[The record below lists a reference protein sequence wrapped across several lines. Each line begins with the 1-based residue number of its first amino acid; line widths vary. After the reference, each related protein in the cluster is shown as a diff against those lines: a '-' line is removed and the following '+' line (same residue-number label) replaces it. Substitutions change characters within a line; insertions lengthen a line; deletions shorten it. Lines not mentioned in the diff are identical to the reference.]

1 MKINNIQVNNKQQVD
16 NFYFPSNL
24 EGAWLENV
32 IKEIW
37 EDKEYEKF
45 DTKINPGDIV
55 LDLGAN
61 VGVFTAYALNQGAHH
76 IYAFECETKYFDCLR
91 LNTINF
97 SQVTNIEGII
107 SERYDDVWEL
117 DPFRGK
123 DNYNF
128 SRIFKKFNLGKID
141 FCKIDIEGG
150 EYPLLLDSNIDDIK
164 KINKFSIEVH
174 NINVDHKKVYN
185 IIEMFSKNGYFVNFS
200 QNIQYELGM
209 IYAKKKDI

>member
-61 VGVFTAYALNQGAHH
+61 V
-76 IYAFECETKYFDCLR
+76 ECNDK
-91 LNTINF
+91 
-97 SQVTNIEGII
+97 
-107 SERYDDVWEL
+107 
-117 DPFRGK
+117 
-123 DNYNF
+123 
-128 SRIFKKFNLGKID
+128 NL
-141 FCKIDIEGG
+141 
-150 EYPLLLDSNIDDIK
+150 
-164 KINKFSIEVH
+164 
-174 NINVDHKKVYN
+174 VD
-185 IIEMFSKNGYFVNFS
+185 FSKMGSALFKSLF
-200 QNIQYELGM
+200 
-209 IYAKKKDI
+209 K